1 MIRSVS
7 GYINVINVP
16 LQRNF
21 RVTMTSANPH
31 TITDESLRNNK
42 PKPPEPEVELNL
54 RPNVQM
60 SPPRATAR

>member
-1 MIRSVS
+1 M
-7 GYINVINVP
+7 NVL

-21 RVTMTSANPH
+21 RVKMTSAPH
-31 TITDESLRNNK
+31 TITDESMLHNK